1 MKLTYGFRLSTWI
14 SVSSHAACKSHLH
27 KKKEKQAVLRLVIA
41 YQVWIVAQAAEADH
55 HYCSCRNMGSSLVP
69 RILLRPMTDSVAT
82 EDTRAQTTL
91 SQESYLMYSS
101 TDARHMLRGSEEKAE
116 RNCFALVLC
125 RNILLTRSWALGQG
139 PSQSC
144 TIMGT
149 HLPLRH
155 QLLCAY

>member
-1 MKLTYGFRLSTWI
+1 MKLTYSFRLSTWI

-27 KKKEKQAVLRLVIA
+27 KKKEKQAVLRLIIP
-41 YQVWIVAQAAEADH
+41 YQVWIVAQAAETDH

-69 RILLRPMTDSVAT
+69 RILRSPMTDSVAT
-82 EDTRAQTTL
+82 EDTTL
-91 SQESYLMYSS
+91 TQESYLMYSS
-101 TDARHMLRGSEEKAE
+101 TDARHMLRGSEERAE

-155 QLLCAY
+155 QLLCA